1 MGVKT
6 YSDPSYIFSG
16 MSRPPTPAKY
26 APVYLN
32 DDIAHFKQKM
42 SFCLTSLFFQD
53 HSKFGRVRKLNGK
66 RRSGTSCRLPCVCR
80 GFRIFQAIVKSTL
93 VRDADCGAEGDFCF
107 QTRLTNRLTYLL
119 TFFSMVL
126 AHISILGSGYYDP
139 HVSQSLSILSCCI
152 HKMSSSKARNLSIFF
167 ESSCMLTK
175 EQTNRRD
182 SKHNTLATDELKI
195 DDGGDR

>member
-1 MGVKT
+1 MANAGLEQVVGFHAFAEDLGYFRRLLKALWL
-6 YSDPSYIFSG
+6 G
-16 MSRPPTPAKY
+16 MRTA
-26 APVYLN
+26 AL
-32 DDIAHFKQKM
+32 
-42 SFCLTSLFFQD
+42 
-53 HSKFGRVRKLNGK
+53 R
-66 RRSGTSCRLPCVCR
+66 
-80 GFRIFQAIVKSTL
+80 
-93 VRDADCGAEGDFCF
+93 DFCF

-119 TFFSMVL
+119 TFFYMVL

-175 EQTNRRD
+175 EQTNKRD